1 MFLLSENDGLKWVD
15 FAGALAYS
23 FGRFYKFSPFLK
35 VFNDKRVRNNSL
47 LLMYIVITSI
57 LNKQRSK
64 SWVVR

>member
-35 VFNDKRVRNNSL
+35 VFDDKGLCV
-47 LLMYIVITSI
+47 
-57 LNKQRSK
+57 
-64 SWVVR
+64 

>member
-35 VFNDKRVRNNSL
+35 VFDDKGLWRNSL
-47 LLMYIVITSI
+47 LLMYIVIASI
-57 LNKQRSK
+57 PDFTEEAKTK
-64 SWVVR
+64 

>member
-35 VFNDKRVRNNSL
+35 VFTDQRVRVNSL
-47 LLMYIVITSI
+47 LLMYIAVTSI
-57 LNKQRSK
+57 PDFTEVAKTK
-64 SWVVR
+64 

>member
-35 VFNDKRVRNNSL
+35 VFNDKMVRVNSL
-47 LLMYIVITSI
+47 LLMYIVIDFIPDSQM
-57 LNKQRSK
+57 LRSA
-64 SWVVR
+64 